1 MIYSP
6 SRKTVNKEEKQ
17 NEDVR
22 QAETKEMQAKALTA
36 LPQDQRSVPSMQIQR
51 LTTTCISSSKGPNA
65 LVCPWWAHTHR
76 NTHTNKNT
84 SFILSQFS

>member
-36 LPQDQRSVPSMQIQR
+36 LPRDQRSVPSMQIQR
-51 LTTTCISSSKGPNA
+51 LTTTRISSSKGPNA
-65 LVCPWWAHTHR
+65 LSVLGGHIHTGTYTQIKIHLL
-76 NTHTNKNT
+76 
-84 SFILSQFS
+84 F